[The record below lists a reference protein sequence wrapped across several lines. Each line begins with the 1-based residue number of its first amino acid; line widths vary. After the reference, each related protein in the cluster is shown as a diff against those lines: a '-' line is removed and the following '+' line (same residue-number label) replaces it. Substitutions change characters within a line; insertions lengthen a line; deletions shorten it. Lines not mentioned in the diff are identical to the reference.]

1 MQRQAPSPE
10 VSHKQGMPTIDAYFR
25 TQKEREEQPP
35 NLAVLPVVATKGTRS
50 DPCFPPSHPEI
61 TKYNEYLRSYDGERK
76 SEREAEAI
84 ATDVSKFLRYAS
96 EKVDWLHTTNPQ
108 KVQSYLEYL
117 EKKAACGVDGCL
129 TKLQRITKVLSYV
142 TQELYPNN
150 EKLYFR
156 CQQVAE
162 RYAKWR
168 RVIQKER
175 TLKSKLRLEKVSN
188 EPRPLSQ
195 MVALTHHKPLW
206 DNIAQLLLRAATTT
220 LPPNEQRNVV
230 AALVGLIVQKNW

>member
-1 MQRQAPSPE
+1 MQLAQHIKDYHPHISKNERLVLTSNAKRVGQAPRPE

-50 DPCFPPSHPEI
+50 DPCFPPSHSEM
-61 TKYNEYLRSYDGERK
+61 KKHNEYLRSYDGERK

-96 EKVDWLHTTNPQ
+96 EKVDWLHISNPQ
-108 KVQSYLEYL
+108 KVRSYLEYL
-117 EKKAACGVDGCL
+117 EKKAAYGVDGCL
-129 TKLQRITKVLSYV
+129 TKLQRISKALSYV

-162 RYAKWR
+162 R
-168 RVIQKER
+168 
-175 TLKSKLRLEKVSN
+175 TGN
-188 EPRPLSQ
+188 
-195 MVALTHHKPLW
+195 
-206 DNIAQLLLRAATTT
+206 LLLLLFCLHLRESCLTASSY
-220 LPPNEQRNVV
+220 LGNS
-230 AALVGLIVQKNW
+230 I

>member
-1 MQRQAPSPE
+1 MFRPPLSTKPSR
-10 VSHKQGMPTIDAYFR
+10 D
-25 TQKEREEQPP
+25 
-35 NLAVLPVVATKGTRS
+35 N
-50 DPCFPPSHPEI
+50 

-76 SEREAEAI
+76 SEREAEVI

-129 TKLQRITKVLSYV
+129 TKLQRISKVLSYV

-162 RYAKWR
+162 RYSKWR
-168 RVIQKER
+168 RVLQKER

-188 EPRPLSQ
+188 EPRS
-195 MVALTHHKPLW
+195 
-206 DNIAQLLLRAATTT
+206 AT
-220 LPPNEQRNVV
+220 NQGEQRTKVSNELRSATNQGEQRTKVSNELRSATNQGEQRTKV
-230 AALVGLIVQKNW
+230 SNELR